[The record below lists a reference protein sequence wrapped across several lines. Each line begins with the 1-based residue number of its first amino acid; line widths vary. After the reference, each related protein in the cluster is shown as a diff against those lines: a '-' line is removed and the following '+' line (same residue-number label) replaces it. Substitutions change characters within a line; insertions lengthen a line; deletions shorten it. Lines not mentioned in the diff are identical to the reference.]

1 MLPELKA
8 KDGNVDW
15 HLIEE
20 IADGIVVELAE
31 QLVVRGRLVD
41 PGGPD
46 QILQP

>member
-1 MLPELKA
+1 MARVAGTE
-8 KDGNVDW
+8 NVDW

-31 QLVVRGRLVD
+31 ELVVRGRLVD

-46 QILQP
+46 QILQS